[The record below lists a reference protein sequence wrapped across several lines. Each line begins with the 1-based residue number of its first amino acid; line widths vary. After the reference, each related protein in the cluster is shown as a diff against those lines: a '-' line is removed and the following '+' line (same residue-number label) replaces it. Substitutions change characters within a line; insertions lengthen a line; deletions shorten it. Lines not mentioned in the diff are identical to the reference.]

1 MKVISTKYPNPS
13 VYLDGKMWQF
23 NNSTCEIPEDLAIKL
38 SSMNPDYQ
46 IDRGTLKEGSLSFNP
61 STWQKDYKK
70 IIWDAP
76 VGFNNGYGKA
86 SMMLAEAMGDKVDT
100 YAIASDW
107 LGSRYEYVPDKLRT
121 LLDKRAGNIDSF
133 YVIFFPAWEFT
144 RRVAQRTIGYTMLE
158 ATRIPQSWV
167 DNCNNYCERV
177 IVPCEQQR
185 QAFIDSGVKVDVKS
199 IPLGLTPSLFPER
212 DYIDDDNFVFGTMGT
227 LTYRKGTDLLVKAY
241 KKLFPRD
248 KYPNVYLSIKTLS
261 TAGVLKLWF
270 MSEED
275 LTDNRIILNVE
286 SFSPE
291 ELVKNF
297 FHTLDCF
304 VFPTRGEGFGLPP
317 LEAMMTGLPVIGTGF
332 SGMSEFMVE
341 GVSLPLDYKLEDMP
355 RGDWRGYPPELQAEG
370 QQWAEPNFDDLC
382 DKMKYAYD
390 NRDKMKAMG
399 KKARK
404 FALKNFTADLAAER
418 VIQYLNDKF

>member
-1 MKVISTKYPNPS
+1 MKVKSIKYPTPS

-23 NNSTCEIPEDLAIKL
+23 KNGECEMPEGLAIKL

-46 IDRGTLKEGSLSFNP
+46 IDRDEIPAGLLGFDP
-61 STWQKDYKK
+61 STWGKDYKK
-70 IIWDAP
+70 IIWDGP
-76 VGFNNGYGKA
+76 IGFNNGYGKA
-86 SMMLAEAMGDKVDT
+86 NMMLAEAMGDRIDT

-107 LGSRYEYVPDKLRT
+107 LGSRYEYVPEKLKV
-121 LLDKRAGNIDSF
+121 LLDKKPQAIDSY

-144 RRVAQRTIGYTMLE
+144 RAITKRTVGYTMLE

-167 DNCNNYCERV
+167 NNCNKYCERV

-212 DYIDDDNFVFGTMGT
+212 SYIDDDNFIFGTMGT
-227 LTYRKGTDLLVKAY
+227 LTYRKGTDLLVQAY

-248 KYPNVYLSIKTLS
+248 KFPNVYLNIKTLS
-261 TAGVLKLWF
+261 TAGVAKLWF
-270 MSEED
+270 MDEND
-275 LTDNRIILNVE
+275 LADPRIVLNVE

-291 ELVKNF
+291 ELVTNF
-297 FHTLDCF
+297 FHQLDCF

-332 SGMSEFMVE
+332 SGMSEFMLPE
-341 GVSLPLDYKLEDMP
+341 VSLPIDYKLVDVP
-355 RGDWRGYPPELQAEG
+355 VGDWRGYPLELQAEG
-370 QQWAEPNFDDLC
+370 QQWAEPSLDDLC
-382 DKMKYAYD
+382 EKMQYAYV
-390 NRDKMKAMG
+390 NRDKMKTMG

-404 FALKNFTADLAAER
+404 FALKNFSADLAADR
-418 VIQYLNDKF
+418 VINYLNEKF